1 MPAALPVRFTAEILK
16 SPAKGGW
23 TYLVWPD
30 SPAFFG
36 TRALV
41 KIAGTADGHPFTSA
55 FMPLG
60 DGRHKLPV
68 TAKTL
73 AAIGKSVGDT
83 VTVVV
88 EQRLN

>member
-1 MPAALPVRFTAEILK
+1 MSATLPVTFTAEILK

-23 TYLVWPD
+23 TYLIWPA
-30 SPAFFG
+30 SAAFFA
-36 TRALV
+36 TRARV
-41 KIAGTADGHPFTSA
+41 RIAGTVDTHPLRTA

-60 DGRHKLPV
+60 TGHHKLPL

-88 EQRLN
+88 EQRLE